1 MLRLDYNARAMALLA
16 GFAKAG
22 RIPHALLL
30 EGPAGCGKKTM
41 ARIVAQAALCT
52 AGEKPCGVCGPCV
65 KVEKQVHPDVCFY
78 TVPEGKKEFPV
89 EQVREIRAQA
99 YVTPNEGV
107 CKVYIL
113 DKAHTMNTAA
123 QNALLKLI
131 EEPPE
136 FVRFILLSENRSRML
151 PTILSRVTSVELEVP
166 SVEQCEQTLRSLAPQ
181 RDPGL
186 LKAAAAGAAGNIGRA
201 LSLLETAKP
210 SKAAADA
217 KALRTAL
224 VAGERYECARVLAGY
239 DKDRETLLQ
248 MLTLLGEAFARLG
261 VAKYRTPDAEE
272 EKLLLR
278 ITPLQAAGAA
288 DAVETAM
295 ERVGRNVS
303 VPLLCACMI
312 EEVKAALNQ

>member
-1 MLRLDYNARAMALLA
+1 MLRLDYNDRAMALLTR
-16 GFAKAG
+16 FASGG
-22 RIPHALLL
+22 RMPHALLL

-89 EQVREIRAQA
+89 EQIREIRAQA
-99 YVTPNEGV
+99 HVTPNEGV

-113 DKAHTMNTAA
+113 DKAHTMNPAA
-123 QNALLKLI
+123 QNAFLKLI
-131 EEPPE
+131 EEPPS
-136 FVRFILLSENRSRML
+136 FVRFVLLSENRAQML
-151 PTILSRVTSVELEVP
+151 PTILSRVTSMELEVP
-166 SVEQCEQTLRSLAPQ
+166 TVEQCQRTLRNLEPQ
-181 RDPGL
+181 KDPGL
-186 LKAAAAGAAGNIGRA
+186 LKAAAAGAAGNIGIA

-217 KALRTAL
+217 KALRAAL
-224 VAGERYECARVLAGY
+224 AAGERYECARVLAGY

-261 VAKYRTPDAEE
+261 TAKYRTPDEE
-272 EKLLLR
+272 ERKLLVR
-278 ITPLQAAGAA
+278 IAPGQAAGAMA
-288 DAVETAM
+288 AVERAM
-295 ERVGRNVS
+295 ERAGRNVS

-312 EEVKAALNQ
+312 EEIKAALDQ